1 MSHCKTAVVTGAAGG
16 IGEAVALH
24 LLNSDFERIVLVYHN
39 KMPDKAKFSETDKK
53 IELFQGD
60 LSDGNT
66 AKQLMQ
72 TLPRLDLLVHCAG
85 VSHYGLACDTT
96 DADYRKVMGADLD
109 SAFYL
114 AREANSLLLKSRG
127 SMIFISSVWG
137 VCGASCES
145 VYSAAKAGVIG
156 FTKALAK
163 ELAPMGIRV
172 NAIAPGVIDTPMMDC
187 FSAQEK
193 LDIIEEIPLNRM
205 GTGKDIALAV
215 EFLAN
220 CTYITGQ
227 TLVIDGGYI
236 GM

>member
-16 IGEAVALH
+16 IGSAVALS
-24 LLNSDFERIVLVYHN
+24 LAKSDFDRIVLVYHN
-39 KMPDKAKFSETDKK
+39 KMPDLEKIRQTGKI

-60 LSDGNT
+60 LSDSET
-66 AKQLMQ
+66 VKELMNS
-72 TLPRLDLLVHCAG
+72 LPRLDLLVHCAG
-85 VSHYGLACDTT
+85 VSHYGLACDTSN
-96 DADYRKVMGADLD
+96 ADYRKIMGADLD

-114 AREANSLLLKSRG
+114 AREANSLLLKSKG
-127 SMIFISSVWG
+127 SVIFVSSVWG

-172 NAIAPGVIDTPMMDC
+172 NAIAPGVINTPMMDC
-187 FSAQEK
+187 FSDEEKQE
-193 LDIIEEIPLNRM
+193 IVNEIPLGRM
-205 GTGKDIALAV
+205 GTGEDIAKAV
-215 EFLAN
+215 EFLTN

-236 GM
+236 G

>member
-16 IGEAVALH
+16 IGSAVALS
-24 LLNSDFERIVLVYHN
+24 LAKSDFERIVLVYHN
-39 KMPDKAKFSETDKK
+39 KMPDIRKLSETGKK

-60 LSDGNT
+60 LSASDT
-66 AKQLMQ
+66 VKQLMA

-85 VSHYGLACDTT
+85 VSHYGLACDTS
-96 DADYRKVMGADLD
+96 DADYRKVMGLDLD

-114 AREANSLLLKSRG
+114 AREANSLLLKSHG
-127 SMIFISSVWG
+127 SVIFISSVWG

-187 FSAQEK
+187 FSEQEK
-193 LDIIEEIPLNRM
+193 QEIVNEIPLGRM
-205 GTGKDIALAV
+205 GTGEDIAKAV
-215 EFLAN
+215 QFLAD

-236 GM
+236 S